1 MMATSNEQSIN
12 QSSGI
17 IIDQDPLV
25 DTVLTLPAITESSTI
40 KLNNG
45 NDALDS
51 NNLAIQLEQV
61 RLSYRKG
68 TKLTPVL
75 NDLNMS
81 VPIGSIFGLLGPSGC
96 GKTSLIRCILNC
108 LKPDSGSIRVF
119 GKKPGSKESNI
130 PGMDVGYMP
139 QDITLFDDL
148 SIRETLEYFSTL
160 YQMPALMTAKR
171 IDFLV
176 EFLDL
181 PESSRRVCAL
191 SGGQKRRV
199 SLATAL
205 IHRPPLLILD
215 EPTVGV
221 DPLLRQ
227 SIWQHLTELS
237 QSERLTV
244 LITTHYIEEAR
255 GANQVALMRQGQILV
270 QQQPNILLQQ
280 YHLETLEDVFL
291 KLCNDRHLSMDDSEI
306 EENSETS
313 TGHENDPNWNDS
325 CSNGNPAESND
336 NSSGIGSLAKS
347 KPLAKSSDELF
358 DGYES
363 KRSMYSYWRKNVS
376 IKNQTFY
383 MKQTMA
389 IIRKNTIALLRS
401 PGNLLFQFLLPTIIV
416 ILFCACIGRNIN
428 HIPVAVYNGD
438 WRSNV
443 TVDIL
448 RELDP
453 ISINQIHCRT
463 AEEALQAVRDGLASS
478 AITIHENFTESLH
491 DRLLLMGN
499 VDEETLN
506 SSTIKIFPD
515 MSNQIIALTV
525 YEKVIDTFQMVARKY
540 LHQMGSSPAL
550 IEFPINFSTPIYGSH
565 ESTFTEFM
573 APGVILSI
581 AFLAAIPLTA
591 MVLVVERKHGLIERT
606 TVAGVTNFQFILSHL
621 ITQFF
626 VLLVQVV
633 LLMIC
638 VFPIYKIPYHGE
650 FFFIFLLTLMQSF
663 CGMSFGLFVSSV
675 AADELTAT
683 MLALGSFY
691 PNLLLSGTVWP
702 IKAMDNYM
710 RYFSYL
716 LPQTIPIESM
726 RYMISRG
733 WGPDRFEVQ
742 LGFIVTITWIILFTL
757 AASLLFKFR
766 KI

>member
-1 MMATSNEQSIN
+1 MI
-12 QSSGI
+12 
-17 IIDQDPLV
+17 QDGRNAME
-25 DTVLTLPAITESSTI
+25 TKISTI
-40 KLNNG
+40 SSSDVKVPCEALPSKCSVTING
-45 NDALDS
+45 YCDK
-51 NNLAIQLEQV
+51 AIHVEQV

-68 TKLTPVL
+68 HKVTPVL
-75 NDLNMS
+75 NDLNLE
-81 VPIGSIFGLLGPSGC
+81 VPVGSIFGLLGPSGC

-108 LKPDSGSIRVF
+108 LKPDSGLVRVF
-119 GKKPGSKESNI
+119 GKKPGSKYSNI

-148 SIRETLEYFSTL
+148 SIRETLEYFATL
-160 YQMPALMTAKR
+160 YQMPAFMTAKR
-171 IDFLV
+171 IEFLIS
-176 EFLDL
+176 FLDL
-181 PESSRRVCAL
+181 PERSRRVCAL
-191 SGGQKRRV
+191 SGGQQRRV

-227 SIWQHLTELS
+227 SIWQHLIELS

-255 GANQVALMRQGQILV
+255 GANQVALMRHGRILV
-270 QQQPNILLQQ
+270 QQNPNILLKQ
-280 YHLETLEDVFL
+280 YGLATLEDVFL
-291 KLCNDRHLSMDDSEI
+291 KLCNDRHLTMDDSEV
-306 EENSETS
+306 ED
-313 TGHENDPNWNDS
+313 ND
-325 CSNGNPAESND
+325 
-336 NSSGIGSLAKS
+336 
-347 KPLAKSSDELF
+347 SDELDAADNKSAVVTDGLPNNLSITDSVYSKKDAKVDSIKKYEDDDAKANSDDEQYE

-363 KRSMYSYWRKNVS
+363 KKSIYSYWRRTVS
-376 IKNQTFY
+376 IKNQAFY
-383 MKQTMA
+383 LKQTLA
-389 IIRKNTIALLRS
+389 IIRKNAISLLRS

-416 ILFCACIGRNIN
+416 ILFCACIGRNIHN
-428 HIPVAVYNGD
+428 IPVAVYNGD
-438 WRSNV
+438 WTSNV

-453 ISINQIHCRT
+453 RSINQIHCRT
-463 AEEALQAVRDGLASS
+463 AEQALQAVRDGLASS
-478 AITIHENFTESLH
+478 AITISENFTESLH
-491 DRLLLMGN
+491 DRLFLLGN
-499 VDEETLN
+499 VDDETLLR
-506 SSTIKIFPD
+506 STIQIYPD

-525 YEKVIDTFQMVARKY
+525 YEKVIDTFQQVARKY
-540 LHQMGSSPAL
+540 LHQMGTSPAL
-550 IEFPINFSTPIYGSH
+550 IKFPINFSTPIYGSH
-565 ESTFTEFM
+565 QSTFTEFM

-591 MVLVVERKHGLIERT
+591 MVIVVERKNGLIERT

-621 ITQFF
+621 IAQFF
-626 VLLVQVV
+626 VLLVQVI

-638 VFPIYKIPYHGE
+638 VFPIYQIPYHGE
-650 FFFIFLLTLMQSF
+650 FVWIFLLTLLQSF

-675 AADELTAT
+675 SADEMTAT

-702 IKAMDNYM
+702 IKAMDDYM

-733 WGPDRFEVQ
+733 WAPNNFDVQ
-742 LGFIVTITWIILFTL
+742 IGFIITIVWIFIFTF

>member
-1 MMATSNEQSIN
+1 MATSSEQQQHTN
-12 QSSGI
+12 PSSEI
-17 IIDQDPLV
+17 IIDKDPSM
-25 DTVLTLPAITESSTI
+25 DTVLTLPANNESPTI
-40 KLNNG
+40 NSDTCNEVFG
-45 NDALDS
+45 S
-51 NNLAIQLEQV
+51 CNLAIQVEQV

-75 NDLNMS
+75 NDLNMI

-108 LKPDSGSIRVF
+108 LKPNSGSIRVF

-148 SIRETLEYFSTL
+148 SIRETLEYFATL
-160 YQMPALMTAKR
+160 YQMPAFMTTKR
-171 IDFLV
+171 IDFLI

-181 PESSRRVCAL
+181 PESSRRVSAL
-191 SGGQKRRV
+191 SGGQQRRV

-255 GANQVALMRQGQILV
+255 GANQVALMRNGQILV

-306 EENSETS
+306 DDNGETTS
-313 TGHENDPNWNDS
+313 TSHEDDPNWNDS
-325 CSNGNPAESND
+325 CSNGNAIDSND
-336 NSSGIGSLAKS
+336 NSSGISSLAKS
-347 KPLAKSSDELF
+347 KQMAKSNDELF

-376 IKNQTFY
+376 IKNQAFY
-383 MKQTMA
+383 VKQTMA
-389 IIRKNTIALLRS
+389 IIRKNTISLLRS

-428 HIPVAVYNGD
+428 NIPVAVYNGD
-438 WRSNV
+438 WQSKV

-453 ISINQIHCRT
+453 VSINQIHCRT
-463 AEEALQAVRDGLASS
+463 AEQALQAVRDGHASS
-478 AITIHENFTESLH
+478 AITIYENFTESLH

-506 SSTIKIFPD
+506 RSTIQIFPD

-565 ESTFTEFM
+565 QSTFTEFM

-591 MVLVVERKHGLIERT
+591 MVLVVERKRGLIERT

-650 FFFIFLLTLMQSF
+650 FLFIFLLTLMQSF

-702 IKAMDNYM
+702 IKAMDDYM

-742 LGFIVTITWIILFTL
+742 LGFIVTTTD
-757 AASLLFKFR
+757 R
-766 KI
+766 KSVV